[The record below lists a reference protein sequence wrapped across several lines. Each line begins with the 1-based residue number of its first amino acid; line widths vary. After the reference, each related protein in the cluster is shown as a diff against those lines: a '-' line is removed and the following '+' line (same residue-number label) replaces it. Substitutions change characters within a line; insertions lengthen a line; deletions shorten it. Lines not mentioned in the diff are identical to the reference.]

1 MRDYELV
8 VIFGAESTETLTS
21 THIDAVADRISAAGG
36 EVNRVNSWGKR
47 KLAYPIRGEREGHYV
62 LLEFSAEPSSIGAL
76 EQSLRISED
85 VMRFLVARQEHAV
98 SPVPA
103 VADDNRR

>member
-8 VIFGAESTETLTS
+8 VVFGAESTATLTS
-21 THIDAVADRISAAGG
+21 AHIDAVADRISAEGG

-47 KLAYPIRGEREGHYV
+47 KLAYPIGGEHEGHYV
-62 LLEFSAEPSSIGAL
+62 LLEFSAEPSRIGVL

-98 SPVPA
+98 SPVPPA
-103 VADDNRR
+103 EDENRR